1 MFSKIDRFL
10 DVTFFVIGGKV
21 TTNLVESGDIGD
33 YLQVWKVF
41 KPAGSHQYL
50 HSLSCHSNYCKEG
63 IP

>member
-33 YLQVWKVF
+33 YLQV
-41 KPAGSHQYL
+41 
-50 HSLSCHSNYCKEG
+50 
-63 IP
+63 